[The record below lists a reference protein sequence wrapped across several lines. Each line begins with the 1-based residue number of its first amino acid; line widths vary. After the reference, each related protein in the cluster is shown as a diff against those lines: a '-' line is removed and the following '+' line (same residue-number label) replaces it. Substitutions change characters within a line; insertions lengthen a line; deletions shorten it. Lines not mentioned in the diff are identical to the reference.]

1 MVADCLTNCYQV
13 SVTFDDVAVD
23 FTQEEWILLDQAHR
37 DLYREVM
44 LENYQNL
51 ASAGCEVIKP
61 SLISWL
67 EEEDLH
73 REDLQEWE
81 MPLGTQESPL
91 HQDFLRG
98 QTSSGIQTGRSHSA
112 HELCY
117 YTQCGE
123 IFSEHSYFKTHVKTH
138 SAWNTGHLTHSDHDV
153 SAQVHTI
160 KTYPCKICG
169 KAFGRSSNLNR
180 HIVTLSN

>member
-73 REDLQEWE
+73 REDLQGQK
-81 MPLGTQESPL
+81 PQCTRTLLL
-91 HQDFLRG
+91 HTMWGNFQ
-98 QTSSGIQTGRSHSA
+98 
-112 HELCY
+112 
-117 YTQCGE
+117 
-123 IFSEHSYFKTHVKTH
+123 
-138 SAWNTGHLTHSDHDV
+138 
-153 SAQVHTI
+153 
-160 KTYPCKICG
+160 
-169 KAFGRSSNLNR
+169 
-180 HIVTLSN
+180 

>member
-51 ASAGCEVIKP
+51 ASAGCEIIKP

-73 REDLQEWE
+73 REDLQ
-81 MPLGTQESPL
+81 
-91 HQDFLRG
+91 G
-98 QTSSGIQTGRSHSA
+98 QKPQCSRT
-112 HELCY
+112 LLL
-117 YTQCGE
+117 YTMWRNFQ
-123 IFSEHSYFKTHVKTH
+123 
-138 SAWNTGHLTHSDHDV
+138 
-153 SAQVHTI
+153 
-160 KTYPCKICG
+160 
-169 KAFGRSSNLNR
+169 
-180 HIVTLSN
+180 

>member
-67 EEEDLH
+67 EK
-73 REDLQEWE
+73 DLQTVGRGFQD
-81 MPLGTQESPL
+81 LLYRLATTRL
-91 HQDFLRG
+91 H
-98 QTSSGIQTGRSHSA
+98 
-112 HELCY
+112 
-117 YTQCGE
+117 
-123 IFSEHSYFKTHVKTH
+123 
-138 SAWNTGHLTHSDHDV
+138 
-153 SAQVHTI
+153 
-160 KTYPCKICG
+160 
-169 KAFGRSSNLNR
+169 
-180 HIVTLSN
+180 